1 MSLDTEQNIGFH
13 IQLNDKMLNMY
24 HFMALLHD
32 CQTSL
37 TVFAFDI
44 KCTSYWL
51 FFKLT
56 IIIRICMNMNMI
68 LYDHIIISYHIISF
82 Q

>member
-13 IQLNDKMLNMY
+13 IQLNDTMLNMY

-51 FFKLT
+51 FF
-56 IIIRICMNMNMI
+56 
-68 LYDHIIISYHIISF
+68 
-82 Q
+82 